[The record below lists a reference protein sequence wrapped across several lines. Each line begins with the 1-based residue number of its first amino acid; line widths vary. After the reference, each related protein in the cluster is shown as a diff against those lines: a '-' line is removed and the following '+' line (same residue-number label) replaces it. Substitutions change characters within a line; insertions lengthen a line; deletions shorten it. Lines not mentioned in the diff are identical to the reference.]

1 MGKCETCINRY
12 AVISE
17 NGMHYNCSL
26 SERNFR
32 ECIFG
37 KKEHYI
43 KHPAF
48 KEESEGKEE
57 DEE

>member
-1 MGKCETCINRY
+1 MDKCKTCINRY

-26 SERNFR
+26 SEKVSI
-32 ECIFG
+32 ECMMG
-37 KKEHYI
+37 RKEHYI

-48 KEESEGKEE
+48 KEEKVENG
-57 DEE
+57 

>member
-1 MGKCETCINRY
+1 MDKCKTCINRY
-12 AVISE
+12 AVTSE
-17 NGMHYNCSL
+17 NGIHYNCSL
-26 SERNFR
+26 SERKFR

-48 KEESEGKEE
+48 KEEKVKNG
-57 DEE
+57 